1 MAKNRNNP
9 YEQAPATPTFKLNY
23 QASPTLASFH
33 ASNAFVRGVKGP
45 IGSGKSVGCCLEIF
59 IRAKQQYPSIDG
71 KRRTRWAVVRNTGPE
86 LETTTIKT
94 WLDWFPEAVFGKM
107 NRKPPITHRVAIE
120 DIELEVIFLALDR
133 PDDVKKLLS
142 LEVTGIFF
150 NEARF
155 IHKDIVDAGT
165 GRVGRYPARKEK
177 PDEVPDDQW
186 PTWYGIIMDTNPP
199 DDDHWWYNGA
209 EVDTPEGWE
218 FWGQP
223 SGLSPE
229 AENIKHLPRGYYER
243 IAAGKTKEWVNV
255 FVHGKYG
262 TIQDGKPVYGESYKD
277 EVHCSTEGLK
287 LIPMVPLDIGIDFG
301 NTPAALITQSSPTG
315 QRRCLEE
322 IVTHDTSIQDF
333 ARILKET
340 LAKDYPGLEVRCYG
354 DPSGAFKDQH
364 QKTAFDIMKSQGI
377 VVRPAPSNQIKMRT
391 EAVIYELNR
400 MVNGQPAYIID
411 GKKCP
416 TLRRGFNGGYRYRQ
430 LNVSGGGKFE
440 TTPEKNQF
448 SHIHDGNQYVVLST
462 GSYRAITRSNQKST
476 LKTVI
481 NKSNWSIWN
490 Q

>member
-1 MAKNRNNP
+1 MSNNKF
-9 YEQAPATPTFKLNY
+9 EQPPAAPTFKLNY
-23 QASPTLASFH
+23 QASPTLAEFH
-33 ASNAFVRGVKGP
+33 ASDAFVRGVKGP

-59 IRAKQQYPSIDG
+59 IRAQQQHPSIDG

-107 NRKPPITHRVAIE
+107 NRKPPITHHVAIS

-165 GRVGRYPARKEK
+165 GRVGRYPAKKEK
-177 PDEVPDDQW
+177 PDDVPDEQW
-186 PTWYGIIMDTNPP
+186 PSWYGIIMDTNPP
-199 DDDHWWYNGA
+199 DDDHWWYKAA
-209 EVDTPEGWE
+209 EVDTPAGWE

-229 AENIKHLPRGYYER
+229 AENKEHLPRGYYDR
-243 IAAGKTKEWVNV
+243 IAAGKTKEWTNV

-262 TIQDGKPVYGESYKD
+262 TIQDGKPVYGESYRD
-277 EVHCSTEGLK
+277 DVHCSMAGLK
-287 LIPMVPLDIGIDFG
+287 PIPQIPLDIGIDYG
-301 NTPAALITQSSPTG
+301 NTPAALITQTTPLG
-315 QRRCLEE
+315 QRLVLQEL
-322 IVTHDTSIQDF
+322 VTHDTSIQEF
-333 ARILKET
+333 ARILKQMLNTE
-340 LAKDYPGLEVRCYG
+340 YRGFECRFYG
-354 DPSGAFKDQH
+354 DPSGEFKDQQ
-364 QKTAFDIMKSQGI
+364 QKTAADLMRSQDII
-377 VVRPAPSNQIKMRT
+377 VRPAPSNQTKMRI
-391 EAVIYELNR
+391 ESVIYELNR
-400 MVNGQPAYIID
+400 MVNGKPAYIID

-430 LNVSGGGKFE
+430 LNVSGGGRYEEK
-440 TTPEKNQF
+440 PDKNQF
-448 SHIHDGNQYVVLST
+448 SHIHDAGQYVCLST
-462 GSYRAITRSNQKST
+462 GSYRAVTRSNRQSN
-476 LKTVI
+476 LKTII
-481 NKSNWSIWN
+481 NKSNWSIWD